1 MQQMNGETS
10 FDQAVLLVSLAVE
23 FAGVAI
29 IVVGFLV
36 ATLHVIRRLLRGND
50 GEHLTTYR
58 HDLGQSM
65 LLGLDFLVAGDIIST
80 VIVANSINDVL
91 GLGLIVIIRTV
102 LVFTIHLEVEGRWP
116 WQSSSTPDIQRPDRT
131 T

>member
-1 MQQMNGETS
+1 MQGETD
-10 FDQAVLLVSLAVE
+10 FDQVVLLVSLAVE
-23 FAGVAI
+23 FSGVAI
-29 IVVGFLV
+29 ICVGFLV
-36 ATLHVIRRLLRGND
+36 ASFHVVRRLLRGRD

-91 GLGLIVIIRTV
+91 SLGLIVIIRTV

-116 WQSSSTPDIQRPDRT
+116 WQTSSTPEIQQSNRT
-131 T
+131 D

>member
-50 GEHLTTYR
+50 GEHLT
-58 HDLGQSM
+58 
-65 LLGLDFLVAGDIIST
+65 V
-80 VIVANSINDVL
+80 SIAASP
-91 GLGLIVIIRTV
+91 RTS
-102 LVFTIHLEVEGRWP
+102 RSP
-116 WQSSSTPDIQRPDRT
+116 QSSSSAR
-131 T
+131 